1 MIQISCE
8 EAALLHQH
16 APSAWISVTGRQGPA
31 RKKTYYA
38 EASREVLMLIDEHRR
53 TATPFK

>member
-1 MIQISCE
+1 MIQISRE

-38 EASREVLMLIDEHRR
+38 EASREVLRLIDEHRR
-53 TATPFK
+53 TATLF